1 MVLYR
6 VALQYHTTTVYMCTV
21 VVYCDFNSLRYDKYP
36 GTRYSFPLGPIYTI
50 QYSESRLE
58 KQAWV
63 NHVTT
68 YSSASATVR
77 GGVVVFP
84 PSSTCEVQY
93 STVAVP
99 GIIQYSTYCTV
110 LYCTALAGHVSSD
123 FRQY

>member
-6 VALQYHTTTVYMCTV
+6 VALQYHTTVYMCTV

-36 GTRYSFPLGPIYTI
+36 GTRYSFPLGPI

-84 PSSTCEVQY
+84 PSSPPLLVRY
-93 STVAVP
+93 STV
-99 GIIQYSTYCTV
+99 Q
-110 LYCTALAGHVSSD
+110 
-123 FRQY
+123 

>member
-6 VALQYHTTTVYMCTV
+6 VALQYHTTVYMCTV

-36 GTRYSFPLGPIYTI
+36 GTRYSFPLGPI

-68 YSSASATVR
+68 YSSTSATVR

-99 GIIQYSTYCTV
+99 GTV
-110 LYCTALAGHVSSD
+110 LYNTV
-123 FRQY
+123 Q